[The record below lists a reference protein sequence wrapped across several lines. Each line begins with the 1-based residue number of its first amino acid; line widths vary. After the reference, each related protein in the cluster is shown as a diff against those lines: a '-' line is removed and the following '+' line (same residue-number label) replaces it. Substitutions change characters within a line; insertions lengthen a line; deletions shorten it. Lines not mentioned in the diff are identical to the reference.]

1 MFIKGNDT
9 GVGHIVVALLSSSI
23 VSEVYIKLAFAGK
36 ERLRRRPVTSHRY
49 TVSFAHAGQLIVG
62 FISALVM

>member
-23 VSEVYIKLAFAGK
+23 VSEVNIKLAFAGK
-36 ERLRRRPVTSHRY
+36 ERLRGRPVTSYRY
-49 TVSFAHAGQLIVG
+49 PVSFAHAGQLIVS
-62 FISALVM
+62 FISTLIM